1 MIIAAA
7 FGQHDLAD
15 VVDVLVRLVE
25 AAGAAIVF
33 AGTVVA
39 FARFLRVAYRRE
51 GMAPFAPVRLD
62 LGRFLAL
69 GLEFQ
74 LAADILRTA
83 VSPSFTQLA
92 QLAAI
97 AAIRTALNF
106 FLGREI
112 TEQRELVKADQA
124 AAQQR
129 GNGPEGPVDQ
139 GSRRDNPPRSSGSAS
154 VADPGS
160 ERHEPDEQA

>member
-1 MIIAAA
+1 MIFAAG
-7 FGQHDLAD
+7 FGEQDLRD
-15 VVDVLVRLVE
+15 VIDVAVHTVE
-25 AAGAAIVF
+25 AAGAVVIF
-33 AGTVVA
+33 AGTVTAFSRFVLVA
-39 FARFLRVAYRRE
+39 FRRE

-83 VSPSFTQLA
+83 VAPSFTMLA

-112 TEQRELVKADQA
+112 KEQRELVKADQA
-124 AAQQR
+124 AAGQQM
-129 GNGPEGPVDQ
+129 NGQDAGRN
-139 GSRRDNPPRSSGSAS
+139 GSSSSATAGSSNTICHA
-154 VADPGS
+154 GS
-160 ERHEPDEQA
+160 ESRMSAAK

>member
-1 MIIAAA
+1 MIIAA
-7 FGQHDLAD
+7 GLGEQQLLD
-15 VVDVLVRLVE
+15 VVDVAVRVVE
-25 AAGAAIVF
+25 AGGA
-33 AGTVVA
+33 VVIFVGAVIA
-39 FARFLRVAYRRE
+39 FGRFLFVSVRRE
-51 GMAPFAPVRLD
+51 GTDLFAPVRLD

-83 VSPSFTQLA
+83 VAPSFTQLA

-112 TEQRELVKADQA
+112 KEQRELVRADQSA
-124 AAQQR
+124 ADATKR
-129 GNGPEGPVDQ
+129 RPGGPGR
-139 GSRRDNPPRSSGSAS
+139 SPRTGI
-154 VADPGS
+154 
-160 ERHEPDEQA
+160 

>member
-1 MIIAAA
+1 MIFAAG
-7 FGQHDLAD
+7 FGEQDLRD
-15 VVDVLVRLVE
+15 VIDVAVRVVE
-25 AAGAAIVF
+25 AAGAIVIFVGAAIAFCRFVL
-33 AGTVVA
+33 VA
-39 FARFLRVAYRRE
+39 FRRE

-83 VSPSFTQLA
+83 VAPSFTELA

-112 TEQRELVKADQA
+112 KEQRELVQADQA
-124 AAQQR
+124 AKRRMDGRDAAR
-129 GNGPEGPVDQ
+129 GGEVEVDNRPAFAPTESMLDQ
-139 GSRRDNPPRSSGSAS
+139 TSG
-154 VADPGS
+154 
-160 ERHEPDEQA
+160 

>member
-1 MIIAAA
+1 MIIAA
-7 FGQHDLAD
+7 GLGEQQLLD
-15 VVDVLVRLVE
+15 VVDVAVRVVE
-25 AAGAAIVF
+25 AGGA
-33 AGTVVA
+33 VVIFVGAVIA
-39 FARFLRVAYRRE
+39 FGRFLFVSVRRE
-51 GMAPFAPVRLD
+51 GMDPFAPVRLD

-83 VSPSFTQLA
+83 VAPSFTQLA

-112 TEQRELVKADQA
+112 KEQRELVRADQSA
-124 AAQQR
+124 ATQ
-129 GNGPEGPVDQ
+129 GNDG
-139 GSRRDNPPRSSGSAS
+139 R
-154 VADPGS
+154 ADPGDHRS
-160 ERHEPDEQA
+160 RGSDAGPGSGPASDRRKPDWKP